1 MSIYYVDGQFV
12 PSDQAVIPVE
22 DLAVLRGYGIC
33 DILRTYKGTPY
44 FLDEHLDR
52 LVSSGSKT
60 GIELPWTKE
69 ELKDI
74 VLTTLSKN
82 DTTREVNIRI
92 IITAGSSTDFF
103 TPQGSPRLI
112 VMVTPLPALPESWY
126 SQGIAVITHHQERS
140 LPGAKVISY
149 MSAAMA
155 LKEAQ
160 KQKAQEALYITQEND
175 ALEGTTSNLF
185 AFFQDTLVTPSD
197 KVLKGITRKIILSM
211 AQGRFKVEERA
222 LPLYQL
228 LQADEVF
235 ISATNKGIVPVVRI
249 DQTVIGDGNPGSR
262 TRRLMVMLEN
272 HATEFMDSLS

>member
-74 VLTTLSKN
+74 VLTTLAKN

-222 LPLYQL
+222 LPLDQL

-262 TRRLMVMLEN
+262 TRRLMAMLED

>member
-74 VLTTLSKN
+74 VLTTLAKN

-160 KQKAQEALYITQEND
+160 QQKAQEALYITQEND

-211 AQGRFKVEERA
+211 AQGR
-222 LPLYQL
+222 
-228 LQADEVF
+228 
-235 ISATNKGIVPVVRI
+235 
-249 DQTVIGDGNPGSR
+249 
-262 TRRLMVMLEN
+262 
-272 HATEFMDSLS
+272 

>member
-222 LPLYQL
+222 LPLDQL
-228 LQADEVF
+228 LRADEVF